1 MTCASTPQEAA
12 TNVFIDKDRVI
23 YLTPHTHNDVM
34 VNPDEGHTSTDFPFW
49 TAFVMVGH
57 MCDAPVEISDGMFA
71 FISDDDDMLLAIDM
85 PSPLSNGVPKEA
97 TISVLRDYL
106 NEDEITDIIE
116 NAAIA
121 ETGLSDLMQQLT
133 GNIEILN
140 DELGEIEGIVGEIK
154 GQQ

>member
-1 MTCASTPQEAA
+1 MTPKPSQPQIKEESMTCASTPQEAA

-49 TAFVMVGH
+49 TTFLMVGH

-116 NAAIA
+116 NAQFVQ
-121 ETGLSDLMQQLT
+121 TGPLAGLFT
-133 GNIEILN
+133 PLN
-140 DELGEIEGIVGEIK
+140 
-154 GQQ
+154 